1 LGRIFNSEIVYRPK
15 PPKERPPKFSKCK
28 KCGGTFVSR
37 KERAKHSCPALR
49 GKMELKLT
57 REETL
62 AVTTAL
68 AHAVSSVANIRE
80 ILYPHADRLPA
91 DAANKISLQL
101 QIIQDTAKAALRT
114 MGMDV
119 LSVQ

>member
-1 LGRIFNSEIVYRPK
+1 V
-15 PPKERPPKFSKCK
+15 
-28 KCGGTFVSR
+28 
-37 KERAKHSCPALR
+37 
-49 GKMELKLT
+49 ELKLT

-68 AHAVSSVANIRE
+68 AHAVISVAKVRE
-80 ILYPHADRLPA
+80 ILYPHADRLSA
-91 DAANKISLQL
+91 DAANKISLEL
-101 QIIQDTAKAALRT
+101 QMIQDTAKAAMRA